1 MKTSL
6 IHIMVPNNNS
16 DHQGVIEFLQEKI
29 VKYFGTKNASIDPMY
44 PLVLVTCEVT
54 EDDITY
60 IKDNKIQDGIKLTVV
75 VGKEGSE
82 RVQGDFIHLN

>member
-1 MKTSL
+1 
-6 IHIMVPNNNS
+6 MVPINNS
-16 DHQGVIEFLQEKI
+16 DHQGVIEHLQEKI
-29 VKYFGTKNASIDPMY
+29 MKYFGTKNASIDPMY

-60 IKDNKIQDGIKLTVV
+60 IKEKVQDNIKFTVV

-82 RVQGDFIHLN
+82 RVQGDFIFLG